1 MFYDEL
7 GEHTYYE
14 ITNMTLRQRFY
25 VFIGLIVVT
34 FSTLLI
40 IENSLSNTHQK
51 SWQELQDTALAR
63 QSLLLKMSR
72 DAGYGSLIHSFKNYV
87 LRGTPK
93 YVNQVESAYK
103 NIADTAK
110 SYRALSGLNAAES
123 QALNDIEATLKLY
136 LDATYQVQRLKEQE
150 LTIKQ
155 LDKAVKI
162 SDAPAIKGFA
172 TLEQEYQQRVDKLTA
187 EFEKN
192 TQNSSF
198 YSFLILVIALVVI
211 LGLVFWLNRFVNDRL
226 KTLFSAIHNLSE
238 GDADLTKRI
247 KIHKDDEFGSLA
259 DEINKFMDNMST
271 LIADIRKLSLNLES
285 GLEQINCNAQ
295 GNAARTQQQKDE
307 TEMLATAVEEMSS
320 TAHEVASNTA
330 DAVTAVDHAKLE
342 FDRGSNSLAEASSG
356 MGSLAVE
363 VRNGM
368 TVITD
373 LKTQSDRI
381 GEIVGVIG
389 EIADQTNLLALNA
402 AIEAARAGEQGRGFA
417 VVADEVR
424 TLAGRTQHST
434 EEIRSMIENLQV
446 GTESAVKVMG
456 SSEDMSKDAVKLV
469 ENAENALVE
478 ISREMQTISDLNMQI
493 AAASEEQSQVTDEIS
508 ANIQRIFALSDETS
522 KAVADNRNA
531 ISNLEEQSDDLT
543 SMVSRFNV

>member
-1 MFYDEL
+1 
-7 GEHTYYE
+7 
-14 ITNMTLRQRFY
+14 MTLRQRFY

-34 FSTLLI
+34 FSTLLM

-51 SWQELQDTALAR
+51 SWQELQDSALAR

-93 YVNQVESAYK
+93 YVTQVETSY
-103 NIADTAK
+103 NSVVDTAEK
-110 SYRALSGLNAAES
+110 YRALAGLTS
-123 QALNDIEATLKLY
+123 QEASALKDIESTLKQY
-136 LDATYQVQRLKEQE
+136 LDATYQVQSLKQQGMS
-150 LTIKQ
+150 IAQ

-162 SDAPAIKGFA
+162 SDAPAIKGLA
-172 TLEQEYQQRVDKLTA
+172 TLEAEYQQRVDALTA
-187 EFEKN
+187 EFEQS
-192 TQNSSF
+192 TENSSY
-198 YSFLILVIALVVI
+198 YSFMILVVALAVI
-211 LGLVFWLNRFVNDRL
+211 LVLVAWLNRFVNGRL
-226 KTLFSAIHNLSE
+226 KTLFSAIHNLSV

-247 KIHKDDEFGSLA
+247 EIKKDDEFGSLA
-259 DEINKFMDNMST
+259 SEINAFMDNMSA

-330 DAVTAVDHAKLE
+330 NAVTAVDHAKVE
-342 FDRGSNSLAEASSG
+342 FDRGSNALSEASSG
-356 MGSLAVE
+356 MGHLAVE

-381 GEIVGVIG
+381 GEIVGTIG

-434 EEIRSMIENLQV
+434 EEIRSMIESLQV

-456 SSEDMSKDAVKLV
+456 SSEDMSKKAVSLV
-469 ENAENALVE
+469 ENAENALTE
-478 ISREMQTISDLNMQI
+478 ISHEMQTISDLNMQI

-508 ANIQRIFALSDETS
+508 ANIQRIFVLSDETS

-531 ISNLEEQSDDLT
+531 IANLENQSDDLT
-543 SMVSRFNV
+543 GMVSRFNV

>member
-1 MFYDEL
+1 
-7 GEHTYYE
+7 
-14 ITNMTLRQRFY
+14 MTLRQRFY

-51 SWQELQDTALAR
+51 SWQELEESALAR
-63 QSLLLKMSR
+63 QSLLLKISR

-93 YVNQVESAYK
+93 YIKQVEGAY
-103 NIADTAK
+103 NRVLVTAQ
-110 SYRALSGLNAAES
+110 SYRSLSGLSSSERS
-123 QALNDIEATLKLY
+123 ALKDIEGTLKQY
-136 LDATYQVQRLKEQE
+136 LDATYQVQSLKMQGM
-150 LTIKQ
+150 TIEQ

-172 TLEQEYQQRVDKLTA
+172 TLEAEYQQRVDKLTA
-187 EFEKN
+187 EFEDN

-198 YSFLILVIALVVI
+198 YSFIILVLALVVI
-211 LGLVFWLNRFVNDRL
+211 LALVFWLNRFVNARL
-226 KTLFSAIHNLSE
+226 KTLFSAIHKLSE

-247 KIHKDDEFGSLA
+247 EIKKDDEFGQLA
-259 DEINKFMDNMST
+259 NEINNFMDNMST

-307 TEMLATAVEEMSS
+307 TEMLAAAVEEMSS
-320 TAHEVASNTA
+320 TAHEVARNTA
-330 DAVTAVDHAKLE
+330 DAVTAVDHAKVE
-342 FDRGSNSLAEASSG
+342 FDRGSNSLAQASTG
-356 MGSLAVE
+356 MGTLAVE

-434 EEIRSMIENLQV
+434 EEIRSMIESLQT

-456 SSEDMSKDAVKLV
+456 SSENMSKDAVKLV

-478 ISREMQTISDLNMQI
+478 ISHEMQTISDLNMQI

-508 ANIQRIFALSDETS
+508 SNIQRIFVLSDETS

-531 ISNLEEQSDDLT
+531 ISTLESQSDELT
-543 SMVSRFNV
+543 GMVSRFNV

>member
-1 MFYDEL
+1 
-7 GEHTYYE
+7 
-14 ITNMTLRQRFY
+14 MTLRQRFY
-25 VFIGLIVVT
+25 IFIGLIVVT

-40 IENSLSNTHQK
+40 IENSLANAHHK
-51 SWQELQDTALAR
+51 SWQALQDSALAR

-72 DAGYGSLIHSFKNYV
+72 DSGYGSLIHSFKNYV

-93 YVNQVESAYK
+93 YVGQVENAY
-103 NIADTAK
+103 ASVVETAAN
-110 SYRALSGLNAAES
+110 YRALIGLNDAERT
-123 QALNDIEATLKLY
+123 ALNDIESTLKKY
-136 LDATYQVQRLKEQE
+136 LDATYQVQTLKQQG
-150 LTIKQ
+150 LDIQQ

-172 TLEQEYQQRVDKLTA
+172 TLETEYQQRVQELTA
-187 EFEKN
+187 EFEQS
-192 TQNSSF
+192 TQNSSL
-198 YSFLILVIALVVI
+198 YSFIILVVALLII
-211 LGLVFWLNRFVNDRL
+211 LVLVFWLNLFVNSRL

-247 KIHKDDEFGSLA
+247 EINKDDEFGNLA

-271 LIADIRKLSLNLES
+271 LIADIRKLSLNLET

-295 GNAARTQQQKDE
+295 DNAVRTNQQKDE
-307 TEMLATAVEEMSS
+307 TELLATAVEEMSS
-320 TAHEVASNTA
+320 TAHEVAANTA
-330 DAVTAVDHAKLE
+330 DAVTAVDHAKVE
-342 FDRGSNSLAEASSG
+342 FDCGSKALSEASSG
-356 MGSLAVE
+356 MGHLAVE

-381 GEIVGVIG
+381 GEIVSVIG

-434 EEIRSMIENLQV
+434 EEIRSMIESLQT

-456 SSEDMSKDAVKLV
+456 SSETMSKGAVKLV
-469 ENAENALVE
+469 ENAENALIE

-493 AAASEEQSQVTDEIS
+493 AAASEQQSKVTDEIS
-508 ANIQRIFALSDETS
+508 ANIQRIFVLSDETS
-522 KAVADNRNA
+522 KAVSDNRNA
-531 ISNLEEQSDDLT
+531 ISNLENQSDDLT

>member
-1 MFYDEL
+1 
-7 GEHTYYE
+7 
-14 ITNMTLRQRFY
+14 MTLRQRFY

-51 SWQELQDTALAR
+51 SWQELQDSALAR

-93 YVNQVESAYK
+93 YVTQVETAYAK
-103 NIADTAK
+103 VVETAN
-110 SYRALSGLNAAES
+110 SYRELNGINQAERN
-123 QALNDIEATLKLY
+123 ALNDIESTLKKY
-136 LDATYQVQRLKEQE
+136 LDATYQVQNLKQQG
-150 LTIKQ
+150 LDIQQ

-162 SDAPAIKGFA
+162 SDGPAIKGFA
-172 TLEQEYQQRVDKLTA
+172 TLETEYQQRVDTLTA
-187 EFEKN
+187 EFEES
-192 TQNSSF
+192 TQNNSF
-198 YSFLILVIALVVI
+198 YNLTILVIALIVI

-247 KIHKDDEFGSLA
+247 EINKDDEFGGLA
-259 DEINKFMDNMST
+259 NEINRFMDNMSR
-271 LIADIRKLSLNLES
+271 LIADIRNLSLNLES
-285 GLEQINCNAQ
+285 GLEQITCNAQ
-295 GNAARTQQQKDE
+295 GNAVRTQQQKDE
-307 TEMLATAVEEMSS
+307 TEMLAAAVEEMSS

-330 DAVTAVDHAKLE
+330 DAVTAVDHAKRE
-342 FDRGSNSLAEASSG
+342 FDLGSNSLAEASNG

-434 EEIRSMIENLQV
+434 EEIRSMIENLQT

-456 SSEDMSKDAVKLV
+456 SSEDMSKGAVKLV
-469 ENAENALVE
+469 ENAENALIE
-478 ISREMQTISDLNMQI
+478 ISREMQTIADLNMQI

-508 ANIQRIFALSDETS
+508 ANIQRIFVLSDETS

-531 ISNLEEQSDDLT
+531 ISNLENQSDDLT

>member
-1 MFYDEL
+1 
-7 GEHTYYE
+7 
-14 ITNMTLRQRFY
+14 MTLRQRFY

-51 SWQELQDTALAR
+51 SWQELQDSALAR
-63 QSLLLKMSR
+63 QSLLLNMSR

-93 YVNQVESAYK
+93 YIKQVEAAYQRVLVTTERYRSLTGLSTAERSALK
-103 NIADTAK
+103 
-110 SYRALSGLNAAES
+110 
-123 QALNDIEATLKLY
+123 DIEGTLKQY
-136 LDATYQVQRLKEQE
+136 LDATYQVQSLKQKGMAIE
-150 LTIKQ
+150 Q
-155 LDKAVKI
+155 LDQAVKI
-162 SDAPAIKGFA
+162 SDTPAINGFA
-172 TLEQEYQQRVDKLTA
+172 TLETEYQQRVNTLMV
-187 EFEKN
+187 EFEEN
-192 TQNSSF
+192 TQNSAF
-198 YSFLILVIALVVI
+198 YSFVILVAALVVI
-211 LGLVFWLNRFVNDRL
+211 LALVFWLNRFVNIRL
-226 KTLFSAIHNLSE
+226 KTLFSAIHHLSE

-247 KIHKDDEFGSLA
+247 AINKDDEFGLLA
-259 DEINKFMDNMST
+259 NEINRFMDNMST

-295 GNAARTQQQKDE
+295 GNSVRTQQQKDE
-307 TEMLATAVEEMSS
+307 TEMLAAAVEEMSS
-320 TAHEVASNTA
+320 TAHEVARNTA
-330 DAVTAVDHAKLE
+330 DAVTAVDHAKVE
-342 FDRGSNSLAEASSG
+342 FDLGSSSLAQASSG
-356 MGSLAVE
+356 MGNLAVE

-434 EEIRSMIENLQV
+434 EEIRSMIESLQT

-469 ENAENALVE
+469 ENAENALIE
-478 ISREMQTISDLNMQI
+478 ISHEMQIISDLNMQI
-493 AAASEEQSQVTDEIS
+493 AASSEEQSQVTDEIS
-508 ANIQRIFALSDETS
+508 SNIQRIFVLSDETS

-531 ISNLEEQSDDLT
+531 ISNLESQSDELT
-543 SMVSRFNV
+543 DMVSRFNV